1 MELIA
6 NTTAP
11 RVYTPARIAQIAAAN
26 AAGRALRA
34 LGLRV
39 ISEELIPDDSG
50 TPILFVDLRYA
61 RRVPAGMCEASTRQA
76 DGRITALFQGVRR
89 QSNKTR
95 CAMTVEFMSGPT
107 LANPAAF
114 DSIDQLRNALHG
126 ANKDLV
132 NLFFEH
138 CSLRSSFAEL
148 SQLLSDIMSAQLGND
163 DDALRKHIAAA
174 VERTRFALTD
184 KPATRH

>member
-1 MELIA
+1 
-6 NTTAP
+6 
-11 RVYTPARIAQIAAAN
+11 
-26 AAGRALRA
+26 
-34 LGLRV
+34 
-39 ISEELIPDDSG
+39 
-50 TPILFVDLRYA
+50 
-61 RRVPAGMCEASTRQA
+61 
-76 DGRITALFQGVRR
+76 
-89 QSNKTR
+89 
-95 CAMTVEFMSGPT
+95 MTVEFMAGPS

-114 DSIDQLRNALHG
+114 DSVDELRNALHG

-138 CSLRSSFAEL
+138 CALRSSFADL

-163 DDALRKHIAAA
+163 DDALRRHIAAA

>member
-1 MELIA
+1 M
-6 NTTAP
+6 
-11 RVYTPARIAQIAAAN
+11 
-26 AAGRALRA
+26 
-34 LGLRV
+34 
-39 ISEELIPDDSG
+39 
-50 TPILFVDLRYA
+50 
-61 RRVPAGMCEASTRQA
+61 
-76 DGRITALFQGVRR
+76 
-89 QSNKTR
+89 
-95 CAMTVEFMSGPT
+95 
-107 LANPAAF
+107 ANPAAF

-138 CSLRSSFAEL
+138 CSLRSFAEL

>member
-50 TPILFVDLRYA
+50 TPILFVDLRGMPAEYLRGCAKHLRA
-61 RRVPAGMCEASTRQA
+61 RPMDASPRCFRA
-76 DGRITALFQGVRR
+76 CAW

-148 SQLLSDIMSAQLGND
+148 SQLLSDIMSAQL
-163 DDALRKHIAAA
+163 RQRRRRAAQTH
-174 VERTRFALTD
+174 RCCG
-184 KPATRH
+184 